1 MLTVKEYEEKALSLL
16 PKSAGDYYKSG
27 ANDESTL
34 RDNCEAFKNYLLRPR
49 FMSIDVT
56 RRNLKCNLLGCD
68 ASFPIGVAPTAM
80 QRMAHRDGEIATAKA
95 CQAMGT
101 IMILSTISTT
111 SIEDVASAA
120 PSLSKWFQLYIYKD
134 RNVTRRLVMRA
145 ENAGFKALVLTVDTP
160 FFGTRLADN
169 RNSFCL
175 PPHLELA
182 NLKDEKLQMTSNG
195 NASALNAYAN
205 SLFDASLTW
214 KDVEELTKMTKLP
227 VIVKGILRG
236 EDALL
241 AIKHKVSGII
251 VSNHGARQ
259 LDHVPATIDALK
271 EVVKAVEGQVP
282 VFVDGG
288 FRTGT
293 DILKAL
299 ALGAQAVFVGRP
311 VIYGLAC
318 GVNEYIHKTETFFFF
333 FPKIHLLTVSFFF

>member
-1 MLTVKEYEEKALSLL
+1 MSIHQLTQSKMLTVKEYEEKALQVLA
-16 PKSAGDYYKSG
+16 KSAGDYYKSG
-27 ANDESTL
+27 ANEEVTL
-34 RDNCEAFKNYLLRPR
+34 RDNCDAFKNYILRPR
-49 FMSIDVT
+49 FMSVDVT
-56 RRNLKCNLLGCD
+56 SRNLKTQFLSSD
-68 ASFPIGVAPTAM
+68 VTFPIGVAPTAM
-80 QRMAHRDGEIATAKA
+80 QRMAHPEGEIATAKA

-101 IMILSTISTT
+101 VMILSTISTT
-111 SIEDVASAA
+111 SIEDVATAA

-134 RNVTRRLVMRA
+134 RNVTRRLVKRA
-145 ENAGFKALVLTVDTP
+145 EDAGFKALVLTVDTP
-160 FFGTRLADN
+160 FFGTRLADH

-182 NLKDEKLQMTSNG
+182 NFKQENLQMSTDKGS
-195 NASALNAYAN
+195 SLNAYAS

-227 VIVKGILRG
+227 VLVKGVLRG

-241 AIKHKVSGII
+241 AIKHKVSAII

-299 ALGAQAVFVGRP
+299 ALGARGVFVGRP

-318 GVNEYIHKTETFFFF
+318 GVRNIIFRQ
-333 FPKIHLLTVSFFF
+333 